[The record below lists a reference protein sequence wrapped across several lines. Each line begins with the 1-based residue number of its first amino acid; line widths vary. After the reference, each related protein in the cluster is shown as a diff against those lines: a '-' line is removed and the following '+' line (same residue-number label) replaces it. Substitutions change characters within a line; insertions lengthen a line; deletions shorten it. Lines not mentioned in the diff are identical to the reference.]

1 MKYYAIKFNI
11 QTSDELMQIAK
22 DLLTDCSAEAGCES
36 FEETDNGII
45 AYAQQEVWDK
55 EEMDSQIESFPLE
68 DTKIT
73 YTIEEAEDKDWNQC
87 WEDEGFDPITVDN
100 KIVIYDAK
108 HTTLDE
114 LCSFTDKAPIAIAI
128 DAKLAFGTG
137 THQTTRMIVSTLLH
151 SDIEGKRVLDCGC
164 GTGILGITASK
175 LGAQEVVGYDI
186 DEWSVENTRH
196 NAEINKV
203 ENMDVLHGDSTVLNH
218 ISGVFDIV
226 LANINRNI
234 LLQDMHQFRDVMA
247 GNSKL
252 ILSGFYEEDV
262 PLLLEKAKELGLEEY
277 GRKTDTNWCC
287 LALTTTHYHTC
298 R

>member
-1 MKYYAIKFNI
+1 
-11 QTSDELMQIAK
+11 
-22 DLLTDCSAEAGCES
+22 
-36 FEETDNGII
+36 
-45 AYAQQEVWDK
+45 
-55 EEMDSQIESFPLE
+55 
-68 DTKIT
+68 
-73 YTIEEAEDKDWNQC
+73 
-87 WEDEGFDPITVDN
+87 
-100 KIVIYDAK
+100 
-108 HTTLDE
+108 
-114 LCSFTDKAPIAIAI
+114 
-128 DAKLAFGTG
+128 
-137 THQTTRMIVSTLLH
+137 MIVSTLLH

>member
-55 EEMDSQIESFPLE
+55 EEMDSQIESFPID